1 MDRATG
7 DQDEVT
13 LESLERKYGSQ
24 PPHEPES
31 EPGPEQPPE
40 GGWYADT
47 PHEPSGTD
55 GLGVKAL
62 RVTLWIVAVV
72 AALYVGSIFW
82 DGLEAAG
89 YHGDDSQRWIAF
101 GGLAALAAS
110 ILALTWSY
118 RSGRRREDL
127 MVTVGLVALVLAM
140 LGFAVYNSR
149 NSNDQLV
156 EDYCAYGARSLAQY
170 GGCVEHVEP
179 GQVVYSDT
187 PAADFANGKRDDCG
201 PGAGPLCGEAAFG
214 REAREALN
222 ELERSP

>member
-7 DQDEVT
+7 DHDEVSP
-13 LESLERKYGSQ
+13 ESLEQKYGLQPSQ
-24 PPHEPES
+24 EPES

-62 RVTLWIVAVV
+62 RVALWIIAVV

-89 YHGDDSQRWIAF
+89 YHGDDSQRWIVF

-110 ILALTWSY
+110 ILACWPIREPHPLQRRGRAFRLLMPTPTENAPP
-118 RSGRRREDL
+118 GRRGVSG
-127 MVTVGLVALVLAM
+127 VTTGRRDICISIYVDPWEVG
-140 LGFAVYNSR
+140 
-149 NSNDQLV
+149 
-156 EDYCAYGARSLAQY
+156 
-170 GGCVEHVEP
+170 EP
-179 GQVVYSDT
+179 
-187 PAADFANGKRDDCG
+187 
-201 PGAGPLCGEAAFG
+201 
-214 REAREALN
+214 
-222 ELERSP
+222 